1 MNSEQFLEKVHN
13 YTKYKVVEMLVTKH
27 KENKLQLD
35 NLNAMEDL
43 ADDLILILSSIG
55 EKFYLEREG

>member
-13 YTKYKVVEMLVTKH
+13 YTKYKVVKMLVTKH

-43 ADDLILILSSIG
+43 ANDLILVLSSIG
-55 EKFYLEREG
+55 EKFYLERKG

>member
-1 MNSEQFLEKVHN
+1 MNSEQFLTKVHN

-43 ADDLILILSSIG
+43 ADDLILILSLIG
-55 EKFYLEREG
+55 EKFYLERKG

>member
-1 MNSEQFLEKVHN
+1 MNSEQFLDKVHN

-43 ADDLILILSSIG
+43 ANDLILVLSSIG
-55 EKFYLEREG
+55 EKFYLERKG